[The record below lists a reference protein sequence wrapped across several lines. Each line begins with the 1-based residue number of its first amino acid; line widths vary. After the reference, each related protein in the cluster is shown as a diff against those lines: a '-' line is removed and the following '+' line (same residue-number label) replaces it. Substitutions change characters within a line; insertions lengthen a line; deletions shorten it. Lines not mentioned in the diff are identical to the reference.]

1 MASSTVMSAGLSSYS
16 TTARRAAARASAMVS
31 AATANSDWPQ
41 YSTRPSANIGS
52 SPAKG
57 LTSLTPGTSRAV
69 STMATP
75 GAVRTFDTSSFLM
88 AACARSLMA
97 M

>member
-1 MASSTVMSAGLSSYS
+1 MVRMAGRSSYS
-16 TTARRAAARASAMVS
+16 TAARRAAARASPIDS

-41 YSTRPSANIGS
+41 YSTSPSANIGS
-52 SPAKG
+52 SPATG
-57 LTSLTPGTSRAV
+57 LTSLTPGTSLAV

-75 GAVRTFDTSSFLM
+75 GAVRTLETPSDLTT
-88 AACARSLMA
+88 ACARSLRA